1 MVAFTDF
8 LANNYLW
15 FLVVS
20 LILLF
25 ALIGYFVDQ
34 SEQKKG
40 VSMFQNRKEDEKDIH
55 DLAAMAGGKTLNTAV
70 TDAAKIR
77 TEVELPKAVTSNTIT
92 NTITD
97 MSAGPSAARPMEN
110 NVTNFNVLSK

>member
-1 MVAFTDF
+1 MIAFTDF

-15 FLVVS
+15 FLVIS

-40 VSMFQNRKEDEKDIH
+40 VSMFQNRQEEEKDIH
-55 DLAAMAGGKTLNTAV
+55 ELAAMAGKKTLNTAV
-70 TDAAKIR
+70 KDASKMR
-77 TEVELPKAVTSNTIT
+77 TEVELPSPAMP

-97 MSAGPSAARPMEN
+97 MSTNQMSPSPMDN
-110 NVTNFNVLSK
+110 NVTGFNVLTK

>member
-25 ALIGYFVDQ
+25 ALIEYFVYQ
-34 SEQKKG
+34 SKKKKG

-77 TEVELPKAVTSNTIT
+77 TEVELPKAVTSNTNT

>member
-15 FLVVS
+15 FLGVS

-77 TEVELPKAVTSNTIT
+77 TEVELPKAVTSNTNT

>member
-1 MVAFTDF
+1 MVAFIDF

-40 VSMFQNRKEDEKDIH
+40 VSMFQNRQEDEKDIH
-55 DLAAMAGGKTLNTAV
+55 ELAAMARGKTLNTAV
-70 TDAAKIR
+70 TDAAKIP
-77 TEVELPKAVTSNTIT
+77 TEVELPRPLAS

-97 MSAGPSAARPMEN
+97 MSAEQVAFRSMDN
-110 NVTNFNVLSK
+110 NVTGFNVLTK